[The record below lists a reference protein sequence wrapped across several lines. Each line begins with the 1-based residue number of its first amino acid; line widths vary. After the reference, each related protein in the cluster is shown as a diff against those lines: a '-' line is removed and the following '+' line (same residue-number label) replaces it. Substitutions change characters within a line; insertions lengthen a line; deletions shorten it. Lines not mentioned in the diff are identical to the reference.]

1 MQSLLEQYMN
11 DPNSLSSFKQI
22 TLAQST
28 LQTSISDG
36 PENPKEQVTCET
48 PPPLI
53 HRPSKR
59 FLVQGDAD
67 ASSPETKRLRQ
78 DNGQNY
84 SRSLFKNCSNF
95 QEEMFEKYR
104 SIGSSSKQLR
114 PPPPLMKQT
123 GVDSNGLEHYR
134 RSPQDHFIFTKETYK
149 SSAEK
154 NYTIHNGHGSKA
166 ISVELSSAFSPAL
179 KVDPSPREIEGNCM
193 SSHGGYAFDHT
204 AMPKIVAVHS
214 ISKKGED
221 TDEWERNKA
230 FIAKVKGSQAKSGRN
245 NSQMVRSASEQIK
258 RLAAQAVS
266 NDKDIQPTTVANERK
281 KASENVSFERYVLY
295 HLLSKYQGNVD
306 QVQHILKQN
315 LLQEWL
321 SYCQGNA
328 DPRLQTFRGINVYEL
343 RKLHEIWS
351 HLQRTKQPTGS
362 IVHTTSKVQKSSGLQ
377 RQDNLVSAQNHPVC
391 FSDSQSPGDSQQFE
405 PAFAMQRQKNEN
417 PQNTSIHSA
426 RDPSKFGQ
434 HNSNGVIAVAQI
446 ESCSNENSSAKIQE
460 KYSVL
465 SQDSLRGTLLRNS
478 SPSSPVVP
486 SLYQNENTTRT
497 VYSSTYK
504 ATPQPSPLR
513 HFSFLNKEK
522 QATCSSTLESYRG
535 NSVMKPAVRKD
546 VPGRLSRQGGAGA
559 FCHNEKHVNMNLLEA
574 SQKRLSNSLVQEQ
587 ERIKR
592 TNSASLTLLQISQ
605 ETSTPN
611 QNKLLP
617 SGKQSPTLLVKASR
631 NNVYAKVDHRS
642 VQSQHPSKE
651 VCQLRTNITDAVR
664 SQETKANYLWRFKG
678 GKLISDSID
687 NGETTTEVDIQ
698 QKLAEY
704 YSCNIQISQTDVEI
718 LDQEHKKV
726 CGAAANGQRCY
737 CMLGSKGNLQSTKE
751 KTNPIQGNQNSIKK
765 AEQDTEIRALL
776 LQSPGSNMNSKT
788 LSNASINPSTQL
800 HSHNI
805 QGSKK
810 VHEGL
815 IKRCVQPCMF
825 LQDSLKG
832 RASVDL
838 KVTEDTTQT
847 HVDLTNSFN
856 TPQTYAI
863 QKAMG
868 NTQFSNENTAHRSID
883 RHNVNWS
890 GETHKTVP
898 NFQDKPSYN
907 SFQSSQGFQ
916 LSSPGF
922 SLCNEAT
929 GQAYHRQELQSLNTG
944 LINSSAVQESQ
955 PCSTSVQITQRN
967 LASNVFNHCLSPY
980 TQPIQNSRASPI
992 VSPQNSQENKL
1003 ADTCVKKLYS
1013 VQQTPLPRN
1022 SQPTSPDAQ
1031 RNQTFVS
1038 RDINTKQ
1045 ESEVKCSFTSH
1056 NEQHSNASHHCLH
1069 SNRAKQQ
1076 SNPNFHVSS
1085 SPVRNQQS
1093 FNRCNTP
1100 STVHTTRQCN
1110 VNAKISQSSQP
1121 PVPSV
1126 IRIAPKVNKTTI
1138 TNEQPASTSNFS
1150 LSRTSADKAGLV
1162 TVAKFEKSKESEKTK
1177 EKQSSFHASLSTRK
1191 PQYNSLHQL
1200 AKKIAETR
1208 ERFQMENI
1216 PWKKKILK
1224 SLEGVL
1230 MKKLKKI
1237 EKETGE
1243 EADLG
1248 MAAIGGDSLSENTT

>member
-1 MQSLLEQYMN
+1 M
-11 DPNSLSSFKQI
+11 
-22 TLAQST
+22 LAQST

-36 PENPKEQVTCET
+36 TENSKEQVTCET
-48 PPPLI
+48 PPPLL
-53 HRPSKR
+53 HRPFKR
-59 FLVQGDAD
+59 FLVQSDAD

-78 DNGQNY
+78 ANGENY
-84 SRSLFKNCSNF
+84 SRLLLKNCSNF

-114 PPPPLMKQT
+114 PPPPLMKQA
-123 GVDSNGLEHYR
+123 GVESNGLEHYK
-134 RSPQDHFIFTKETYK
+134 RSPQDHFIFTKETCK
-149 SSAEK
+149 PNAGK
-154 NYTIHNGHGSKA
+154 NNTIHNGHGSKA
-166 ISVELSSAFSPAL
+166 ISVELSSTFSQAL
-179 KVDPSPREIEGNCM
+179 KVDPAPREIEGDCM

-204 AMPKIVAVHS
+204 SMPKIVAVHS

-221 TDEWERNKA
+221 IDEWERNKA
-230 FIAKVKGSQAKSGRN
+230 FIAKVKGSQAKTGRN

-258 RLAAQAVS
+258 RLAAQAAS
-266 NDKDIQPTTVANERK
+266 NDKDIQPPTVANERK
-281 KASENVSFERYVLY
+281 KALEHVSFERYVLY

-306 QVQHILKQN
+306 KVQHILKQN

-328 DPRLQTFRGINVYEL
+328 DPRLQTFSGINVYEL
-343 RKLHEIWS
+343 RKLYEIWS

-362 IVHTTSKVQKSSGLQ
+362 HVHTNSKAQKSSGLQ
-377 RQDNLVSAQNHPVC
+377 RQDNLVFAQNQRVG
-391 FSDSQSPGDSQQFE
+391 FSHSQSPGDLQQFE
-405 PAFAMQRQKNEN
+405 AAFAMQRQKNEN

-426 RDPSKFGQ
+426 RDPSKFEQ
-434 HNSNGVIAVAQI
+434 HNTNEVIAGAQM

-465 SQDSLRGTLLRNS
+465 SQNSLRGTLRRNS
-478 SPSSPVVP
+478 SSSPVVP
-486 SLYQNENTTRT
+486 NLYQNENTTRT

-522 QATCSSTLESYRG
+522 QATFSSTLKSYQG
-535 NSVMKPAVRKD
+535 NSIIKPAVTKD
-546 VPGRLSRQGGAGA
+546 VPGRLSNQVGAGA
-559 FCHNEKHVNMNLLEA
+559 FWHNEKHVNMNLLEA
-574 SQKRLSNSLVQEQ
+574 SQKRLSNSLLQEQ
-587 ERIKR
+587 ERVKR
-592 TNSASLTLLQISQ
+592 TNTASLTLLQISQ
-605 ETSTPN
+605 EASTPN

-617 SGKQSPTLLVKASR
+617 SGKQPPTLLVKASR
-631 NNVYAKVDHRS
+631 SNVLGKVNQGS
-642 VQSQHPSKE
+642 VQSHHPSNE

-687 NGETTTEVDIQ
+687 NGETTAEVDIR
-698 QKLAEY
+698 QKIAEY
-704 YSCNIQISQTDVEI
+704 YSCNIQISQTDFEI

-737 CMLGSKGNLQSTKE
+737 CILGPKGNLQNTNE
-751 KTNPIQGNQNSIKK
+751 KTNPIQGDQNSIKK
-765 AEQDTEIRALL
+765 AEQDSALRALL
-776 LQSPGSNMNSKT
+776 LQSQGSNMDSKA
-788 LSNASINPSTQL
+788 LSNASINPSTPL
-800 HSHNI
+800 HSHHT

-815 IKRCVQPCMF
+815 IERCVQPCTV
-825 LQDSLKG
+825 LQHSPKG

-838 KVTEDTTQT
+838 KVAEDTQKNR
-847 HVDLTNSFN
+847 VDLTNSFN

-863 QKAMG
+863 QKALG
-868 NTQFSNENTAHRSID
+868 NTKFSNENAAPRSID
-883 RHNVNWS
+883 RHYVNWN

-898 NFQDKPSYN
+898 NFQDKHSYN
-907 SFQSSQGFQ
+907 SFHSSQEFQ

-922 SLCNEAT
+922 SPCNEAK
-929 GQAYHRQELQSLNTG
+929 GQAYHRQELQSLNAG
-944 LINSSAVQESQ
+944 LMNSSAVQESQ
-955 PCSTSVQITQRN
+955 PCSTSGQITQRN
-967 LASNVFNHCLSPY
+967 LASSVFNHRLSPY
-980 TQPIQNSRASPI
+980 TQRIQSSRASPI
-992 VSPQNSQENKL
+992 VSPQNSQENQL
-1003 ADTCVKKLYS
+1003 AETCLKKQYS
-1013 VQQTPLPRN
+1013 VLQTPLPSN
-1022 SQPTSPDAQ
+1022 TQPTSPDAQ
-1031 RNQTFVS
+1031 KKQQFLNPQKFVAL
-1038 RDINTKQ
+1038 DINTKQ
-1045 ESEVKCSFTSH
+1045 ESEVKCSFTAH
-1056 NEQHSNASHHCLH
+1056 NEQHSSASPHCLH
-1069 SNRAKQQ
+1069 SNRAKQL
-1076 SNPNFHVSS
+1076 SNPSFHVSS
-1085 SPVRNQQS
+1085 SPVRTQQS

-1100 STVHTTRQCN
+1100 STVHTSRQGNTN
-1110 VNAKISQSSQP
+1110 VKISQSSQP
-1121 PVPSV
+1121 SVPSV

-1138 TNEQPASTSNFS
+1138 PNEQPASTLNSS
-1150 LSRTSADKAGLV
+1150 LPRTSANKAGLL

-1177 EKQSSFHASLSTRK
+1177 EKQSSFHTPLSPRK

-1248 MAAIGGDSLSENTT
+1248 MAAIGVDSVSENTT

>member
-1 MQSLLEQYMN
+1 MN

-22 TLAQST
+22 MLAQST

-36 PENPKEQVTCET
+36 TENSKEQVTCET
-48 PPPLI
+48 PPPLL
-53 HRPSKR
+53 HRPFKR
-59 FLVQGDAD
+59 FLVQSDAD
-67 ASSPETKRLRQ
+67 DSSPETKRLRQ
-78 DNGQNY
+78 DNGENY
-84 SRSLFKNCSNF
+84 SPSLFKNCSNF
-95 QEEMFEKYR
+95 QEEMFGKYR
-104 SIGSSSKQLR
+104 SVGSSSKQLR
-114 PPPPLMKQT
+114 PPPPLMKQI
-123 GVDSNGLEHYR
+123 GVESNGLEHYR
-134 RSPQDHFIFTKETYK
+134 RSPQDHFIFTKEMCK
-149 SSAEK
+149 PNAEK
-154 NYTIHNGHGSKA
+154 NNTIHNGHGSKE
-166 ISVELSSAFSPAL
+166 ISVELSSTFSPAL
-179 KVDPSPREIEGNCM
+179 KVDPAPREIEGDCM

-204 AMPKIVAVHS
+204 SMPKIVAVHS

-230 FIAKVKGSQAKSGRN
+230 FIAKVKGSHAKSGRN

-258 RLAAQAVS
+258 RLAAQAAS
-266 NDKDIQPTTVANERK
+266 NDKDIQPPTVANERK
-281 KASENVSFERYVLY
+281 KASEHVSFERYVLY

-306 QVQHILKQN
+306 KVQHILKQN

-328 DPRLQTFRGINVYEL
+328 DPRLQTFSGINVYEL
-343 RKLHEIWS
+343 RKLYEIWS

-362 IVHTTSKVQKSSGLQ
+362 LVHTTSKVRNSSGLQ
-377 RQDNLVSAQNHPVC
+377 RQDNLVSAQNQPVG
-391 FSDSQSPGDSQQFE
+391 FSDSQSPGDLQQFE
-405 PAFAMQRQKNEN
+405 AAFAMQRQKNEN
-417 PQNTSIHSA
+417 PQRTSIHSA

-434 HNSNGVIAVAQI
+434 HNTNEVIAGAQM

-465 SQDSLRGTLLRNS
+465 SQDSLRGTLRRNS
-478 SPSSPVVP
+478 SSSPVVP
-486 SLYQNENTTRT
+486 NLYQNENTTRT

-535 NSVMKPAVRKD
+535 NSIIKPALMKD
-546 VPGRLSRQGGAGA
+546 VPGRLSNQVGAGA
-559 FCHNEKHVNMNLLEA
+559 FWQNGKHVNMNFLEA
-574 SQKRLSNSLVQEQ
+574 SQKRLSNSLLQDQ
-587 ERIKR
+587 ERVKR
-592 TNSASLTLLQISQ
+592 TNTASLTLLRISQ
-605 ETSTPN
+605 EASTPN
-611 QNKLLP
+611 QNKLLS
-617 SGKQSPTLLVKASR
+617 SGKQPPTLLVKASR
-631 NNVYAKVDHRS
+631 SNVLGKVNQGS
-642 VQSQHPSKE
+642 VQSHHPSKE

-687 NGETTTEVDIQ
+687 NGETTAEVDIR
-698 QKLAEY
+698 QKIAEY

-737 CMLGSKGNLQSTKE
+737 CILGPKGNLQNTKE
-751 KTNPIQGNQNSIKK
+751 ETNPIQGDQNSIKK
-765 AEQDTEIRALL
+765 AEQDSALRALL
-776 LQSPGSNMNSKT
+776 LQSQGSNMNSKT

-800 HSHNI
+800 HSHHT
-805 QGSKK
+805 QGSKE

-815 IKRCVQPCMF
+815 IERCVQPCTV
-825 LQDSLKG
+825 LQDSPKG

-838 KVTEDTTQT
+838 KVAEDTKKN

-868 NTQFSNENTAHRSID
+868 NTQFSNENAAHRSID
-883 RHNVNWS
+883 RHNVNWN

-898 NFQDKPSYN
+898 CFQDKPSCN
-907 SFQSSQGFQ
+907 SFHSSQGFQ

-922 SLCNEAT
+922 SPWNEAT
-929 GQAYHRQELQSLNTG
+929 GQAYHRQELQSLNAG

-955 PCSTSVQITQRN
+955 QCSTSVQITQRN
-967 LASNVFNHCLSPY
+967 LASNVFNHRLSPY
-980 TQPIQNSRASPI
+980 AQPIQNSRASPV
-992 VSPQNSQENKL
+992 VSPQNSQENQL
-1003 ADTCVKKLYS
+1003 AAETCLTKQYN
-1013 VQQTPLPRN
+1013 VQQTPLTSN
-1022 SQPTSPDAQ
+1022 TQPTSPDAQ
-1031 RNQTFVS
+1031 RKQQILNPQKFVS
-1038 RDINTKQ
+1038 RDINTKL
-1045 ESEVKCSFTSH
+1045 ESEVKCSFTAH

-1069 SNRAKQQ
+1069 SNREKQQ
-1076 SNPNFHVSS
+1076 SNPSFYVSS
-1085 SPVRNQQS
+1085 SPVRTQRS

-1100 STVHTTRQCN
+1100 LTVHTSRQCN
-1110 VNAKISQSSQP
+1110 ANVKISQSSQP

-1138 TNEQPASTSNFS
+1138 PNEQPASTLNSS
-1150 LSRTSADKAGLV
+1150 LPRTSANKAGLL
-1162 TVAKFEKSKESEKTK
+1162 TVAKFEKSKDSEKTK
-1177 EKQSSFHASLSTRK
+1177 EKQSSFHTPLSPRK

-1208 ERFQMENI
+1208 ERFQMESI

-1248 MAAIGGDSLSENTT
+1248 MAAIGGDSVSENTT